1 MKKINKSYPYPV
13 LGIGD
18 DILPR
23 PSFDVDQ
30 ITADS
35 KYYYVK
41 VRIHMEND
49 DITSLINSGFAEYG
63 CEVEC
68 SRTFYINWFGYNTQ
82 EFTIAL
88 PRQNVAEKVS
98 FDCRVSVIKDIAEYT
113 NSNAH
118 EDYKNI
124 TFHMPAGSIL
134 ASFGKFIYN
143 ADIEYDKLHSAGSFI
158 TIIKGSDSE
167 NTAYIIDN
175 PKIEVKLPTD
185 LFEEYRARYS
195 KRTSKWADIFHSSI
209 AFNALVY
216 AIFSYDEDLH
226 KDLLWART
234 LDYRINHEPSLQI
247 YRDTM
252 TTKMPREVMELAQ
265 ALLGNPYKRM
275 FKAIGSLDA
284 MMKSANS
291 EYDTGV

>member
-49 DITSLINSGFAEYG
+49 DITALINSGFAEYG

-68 SRTFYINWFGYNTQ
+68 SRTFYINWFGFNTP

-98 FDCRVSVIKDIAEYT
+98 FDCRVSVIKDIARYT

-124 TFHMPAGSIL
+124 AFNMPSGSIL

-158 TIIKGSDSE
+158 TIVNGSDTE
-167 NTAYIIDN
+167 NTSYIIDN
-175 PKIEVKLPTD
+175 PKIEVKLPQA
-185 LFEEYRARYS
+185 LYEEYKAKYN

-216 AIFSYDEDLH
+216 AIFSYNEDLH

-234 LDYRINHEPSLQI
+234 LEYRISHEPSLQI
-247 YRDTM
+247 YKDTM
-252 TTKMPREVMELAQ
+252 TTKIPREVMELAQ

-275 FKAIGSLDA
+275 FKAIGSIDT
-284 MMKSANS
+284 MMKSLDS